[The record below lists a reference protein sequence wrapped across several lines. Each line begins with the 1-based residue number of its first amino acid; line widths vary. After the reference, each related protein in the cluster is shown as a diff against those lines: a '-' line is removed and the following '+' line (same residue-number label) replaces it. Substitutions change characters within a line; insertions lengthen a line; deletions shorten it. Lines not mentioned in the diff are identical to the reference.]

1 MLIIHLERLHVIMH
15 RVQQASPSPT
25 PAPFVSPE
33 VSAAMEVFENTGHVL
48 NDTGTFNTVVDIS
61 YRLIKGDG
69 KGDAIKLG
77 DLIKYFGAISAD
89 FKEDTPT
96 RTQVKTV
103 FRAMDLDADQMI
115 TKDELQVF
123 LRHMLS
129 EHRRHSEEKIAKAKQ
144 QDMGKHTEKQAAM
157 KEVRE
162 RLKASRANTAAN
174 LSSALSTCMALET
187 EDTTKE

>member
-1 MLIIHLERLHVIMH
+1 MLTIHLEIMH
-15 RVQQASPSPT
+15 RVKQQSPSPN

-33 VSAAMEVFENTGHVL
+33 VSAAMEVYENTGHAL
-48 NDTGTFNTVVDIS
+48 NDKDTFNTVVEIA

-69 KGDAIKLG
+69 KGDAVKLG

-89 FKEDTPT
+89 FKEDAPT

-103 FRAMDLDADQMI
+103 FRAMDLDGDQLI

-129 EHRRHSEEKIAKAKQ
+129 EHRRHSEEKIAKAQ
-144 QDMGKHTEKQAAM
+144 QQEMGKHTEKQAAM

-174 LSSALSTCMALET
+174 LSSALSMALKME
-187 EDTTKE
+187 ETTKE